1 MANPRLTLVGVKR
14 IGAILGM
21 LVLVLG
27 IAVVL
32 GLSTFGQESDSTS
45 APPAPTEAGIPEE
58 ATPAVVNYVHDGD
71 TLFLDDGR
79 KVRMLGIDTP
89 EIGANL
95 ACYGP
100 EATDILRE
108 LLPEGT
114 MVWVLGDVE
123 PTDRYGR
130 SLLFVYLEDGT
141 NVNLEMVERGAA
153 RVEMYA
159 PNLLFES
166 EIRAAEDAARDADL
180 GLWSECH

>member
-1 MANPRLTLVGVKR
+1 VTKKR
-14 IGAILGM
+14 ISAILGM

-32 GLSTFGQESDSTS
+32 GLSTLGQESDSAS
-45 APPAPTEAGIPEE
+45 APSAPTEAGIPEQ

-100 EATDILRE
+100 EATDILRQ
-108 LLPEGT
+108 LLPNGT
-114 MVWVLGDVE
+114 MVWVLSDVE
-123 PTDRYGR
+123 STDQYGR
-130 SLLFVYLEDGT
+130 SLLFVYTEDGT
-141 NVNLEMVERGAA
+141 NVNLEMLKRGAA

-166 EIRAAEDAARDADL
+166 EINAAELAARDADV
-180 GLWSECH
+180 GLWGECR